1 LETVIAGFGPR
12 GELPSPSLSSPPP
25 PLSSSLCAPCYPV
38 VRPLRAPSRAPAT
51 RSPGGSPAPWR
62 PRAPSPAA
70 PRPAPPRPA
79 APCSLPRWLAHAL
92 VAPCPGGYVPWR
104 PRAPVAARPGG
115 PAPWCLVPR
124 WPCAPVVSRPDGR
137 ALSPGAAVRPRVAS
151 RAPDAA
157 SRVPSHATVVAR
169 CLIFDLIHFKF
180 SLVNMLRHAFHRA
193 TN

>member
-1 LETVIAGFGPR
+1 V
-12 GELPSPSLSSPPP
+12 SSPL
-25 PLSSSLCAPCYPV
+25 PLSLPLPHPFLLPCAPRATRSCAPCVPRRAPPRPAPPAAHLRPGGP
-38 VRPLRAPSRAPAT
+38 VRPAP
-51 RSPGGSPAPWR
+51 R

-70 PRPAPPRPA
+70 PCPAPPRPA